1 MKKILV
7 STLLIV
13 ISFISFAQNTNDQ
26 IEVLRDMAATE
37 RRALVAE
44 NMMLSEEESKIFWP
58 IYDDYRA
65 EARKLGTNNIEM
77 IKKFAD
83 NYEKMTDET
92 ASEIMND
99 YFTLKT
105 QQTKLKATYR
115 TKLVKVLSAKLVLRY
130 MQIENKIDAIIAYS
144 LAAEIPLTMKD
155 DDSSEEVESTE
166 VEGN

>member
-1 MKKILV
+1 MKKILI
-7 STLLIV
+7 STLLIA

-44 NMMLSEEESKIFWP
+44 NMMLTEAESKIFWP
-58 IYDDYRA
+58 LYDDYRA
-65 EARKLGTNNIEM
+65 EARKLGTKDIEM
-77 IKKFAD
+77 IQKFAE

-105 QQTKLKATYR
+105 EQTKLQATYR
-115 TKLVKVLSAKLVLRY
+115 TKMVKVLPAKLVLRY
-130 MQIENKIDAIIAYS
+130 MQIENKINAIIGYS
-144 LAAEIPLTMKD
+144 LAAEIPLTIKD
-155 DDSSEEVESTE
+155 TNAPEEVES
-166 VEGN
+166 N